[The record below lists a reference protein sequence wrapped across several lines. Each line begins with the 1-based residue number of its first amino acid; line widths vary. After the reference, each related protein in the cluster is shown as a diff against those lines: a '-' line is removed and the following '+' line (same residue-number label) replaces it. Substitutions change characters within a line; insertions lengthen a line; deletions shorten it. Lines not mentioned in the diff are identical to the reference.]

1 MALRTKLI
9 IAATY
14 VYLILPFLIFAG
26 GYLKIGY
33 AIPVVS
39 AVGFSMIKAI
49 REENISDFSIIQKK
63 DLFKIGLVAIVILL
77 WIILSGI
84 GDVFYQNS
92 DHRCRD
98 AIFNAMVNLKWPAE
112 HGVFAGRD
120 AAVRALVY
128 YNGFWFPSA
137 LVGKLLSLEA
147 GYIFQIVWA
156 WAGLMLMYCLLCV
169 YRKKIE
175 IWPLIIVIF
184 FSGLDII
191 RQNIYADSTS
201 SLYYAPLFSTTYL
214 DFAIHNFNY
223 QSLIAQLGGAYNTAV
238 PCFLTTMLV
247 INQPRRSNIVL
258 VWSTLILSAT
268 FPFVGI
274 IPYVLYMIFKKE
286 EGKSVT
292 DKIRETCSLQNI
304 VGGGLIGIISFLYV
318 ITNTASAYHGP
329 TSDQTRLI
337 SPMLLSASVQSFPVL
352 LSQAAGALADVW
364 NKVVWNKLGS
374 YVIFIFFEVGIY
386 FALLYK
392 KYKRSAV
399 FWITVG
405 TLFVCPWIEV
415 GVFCDFCLKA
425 SMPALLILTLL
436 IIDQLGEWGKRKISN
451 AVLVVC
457 LCIGSVTG
465 IHQLADSIKL
475 ELKGY
480 EQSTHTTQEILSGY
494 NFSGDT
500 DNFFFKYLAKKR
512 EPAVLSELTVIEAV
526 NPRDMY
532 LVEDYCLTGITFSL
546 ELNALA
552 TKQFQIQFDTAVER
566 DVYFEDVGILMDDSV
581 NYQLIVNG
589 HEVGV
594 MDYNCTSCYIPKEY
608 FNEEAQCITIIP
620 NKEIKMYIGD
630 YIYLKF

>member
-9 IAATY
+9 ISASY

-33 AIPVVS
+33 AIPVVLI
-39 AVGFSMIKAI
+39 VGFSMIKAI
-49 REENISDFSIIQKK
+49 REESICDFPIIHKK
-63 DLFKIGLVAIVILL
+63 DLLKIGLVGIVIFI
-77 WIILSGI
+77 WVILSGI
-84 GDVFYQNS
+84 GDVFYQNN
-92 DHRCRD
+92 DHQCRD
-98 AIFNAMVNLKWPAE
+98 AIFNVMVKLRWPAE
-112 HGVFAGRD
+112 HGIIVVRG
-120 AAVRALVY
+120 AAMRALVY

-147 GYIFQIVWA
+147 GYVFQIIWA
-156 WAGLMLMYCLLCV
+156 WAGLMLMYCLLCM

-191 RQNIYADSTS
+191 RQNIYMDS
-201 SLYYAPLFSTTYL
+201 PLFSTTYL

-223 QSLIAQLGGAYNTAV
+223 LSHVAQLGGAYNTTV

-274 IPYVLYMIFKKE
+274 IPYVLYVIFKKE
-286 EGKSVT
+286 EGKSFT
-292 DKIRETCSLQNI
+292 DKIRETCSPQNI
-304 VGGGLIGIISFLYV
+304 AGGGLIGIISFLYV
-318 ITNTASAYHGP
+318 ISNAASAYHGP
-329 TSDQTRLI
+329 NTYQAGWI
-337 SPMLLSASVQSFPVL
+337 PPMLLSASVQSFPLL
-352 LSQAAGALADVW
+352 LSQTIGALADVW
-364 NKVVWNKLGS
+364 NKVIGNRLGT

-386 FALLYK
+386 FALLFK
-392 KYKRSAV
+392 KYKKSAV

-405 TLFVCPWIEV
+405 TLLVCPWIEI

-425 SMPALLILTLL
+425 SMPALLILALL
-436 IIDQLGEWGKRKISN
+436 IIDQLGEWGKRKILN
-451 AVLVVC
+451 VALVVC

-465 IHQLADSIKL
+465 IHQLADAIKL
-475 ELKGY
+475 ELQGD
-480 EQSTHTTQEILSGY
+480 EQLTYSTQSILSGL
-494 NFSGDT
+494 NFSGST
-500 DNFFFKYLAKKR
+500 DNFFFKYLARKR
-512 EPAVLSELTVIEAV
+512 KPEVLSELTVIEAID
-526 NPRDMY
+526 PKDMY
-532 LVEDYCLTGITFSL
+532 LVEDYFLSGIGFSV
-546 ELNALA
+546 EANALV
-552 TKQFQIQFDTAVER
+552 TEKFQIQFDTAVER
-566 DVYFEDVGILMDDSV
+566 DVYFEDVGILMDNSV

-594 MDYNCTSCYIPKEY
+594 MDYNHASCYIPKEY

-630 YIYLKF
+630 YIYFRF

>member
-1 MALRTKLI
+1 MALRTKFI

-26 GYLKIGY
+26 GYLKIGF
-33 AIPVVS
+33 AIPVVLI
-39 AVGFSMIKAI
+39 VGFSMIKAI
-49 REENISDFSIIQKK
+49 REESISDFPIIHKK
-63 DLFKIGLVAIVILL
+63 DLLKIGLAGIVIFI

-84 GDVFYQNS
+84 GDVFYQNT
-92 DHRCRD
+92 DHQCRD

-112 HGVFAGRD
+112 HGVFAGTNS
-120 AAVRALVY
+120 VMRALVY

-147 GYIFQIVWA
+147 GYLFQIVWA

-169 YRKKIE
+169 NRKKIE

-223 QSLIAQLGGAYNTAV
+223 QSLVAQLGGAYNTAV

-247 INQPRRSNIVL
+247 INQPKRSNIVL

-274 IPYVLYMIFKKE
+274 IPYVLYVIFKKE
-286 EGKSVT
+286 EGKSFT
-292 DKIRETCSLQNI
+292 DKIRETCSPQNI
-304 VGGGLIGIISFLYV
+304 AGGGLIGIISFLYV
-318 ITNTASAYHGP
+318 ISNAASAYSGP
-329 TSDQTRLI
+329 DTYQAGLI
-337 SPMLLSASVQSFPVL
+337 PPMLLSASVQSFPVL

-364 NKVVWNKLGS
+364 NKVICNRLGT

-386 FALLYK
+386 FALLFK
-392 KYKRSAV
+392 KYKKSAV

-405 TLFVCPWIEV
+405 TLFVCPWIEI

-436 IIDQLGEWGKRKISN
+436 IIDQLGEWGKRKILN
-451 AVLVVC
+451 VGLVVC

-475 ELKGY
+475 ELQGV
-480 EQSTHTTQEILSGY
+480 EQSTHTTQTILSGI
-494 NFSGDT
+494 NFSGNT
-500 DNFFFKYLAKKR
+500 DNFFFKYLARKR
-512 EPAVLSELTVIEAV
+512 EPAVLSELTVMEAIA
-526 NPRDMY
+526 PWDMY
-532 LVEDYCLTGITFSL
+532 LVEDYCLAGVEFSL

-566 DVYFEDVGILMDDSV
+566 DVYFEDVGILMDHSV

-594 MDYNCTSCYIPKEY
+594 MDYNHVSCYIPKEY

-630 YIYLKF
+630 YIYFRF

>member
-1 MALRTKLI
+1 MAIRTKLI
-9 IAATY
+9 IVAAY

-33 AIPVVS
+33 AIPVVLI
-39 AVGFSMIKAI
+39 VGFSMIKAI
-49 REENISDFSIIQKK
+49 REENLSDLPSLNKK
-63 DLFKIGLVAIVILL
+63 DILKFALVGIVVLV

-84 GDVFYQNS
+84 GDLFYQNT
-92 DHRCRD
+92 DHQCRD
-98 AIFNAMVNLKWPAE
+98 AIFNVMVNLKWPVE

-120 AAVRALVY
+120 ASVRALVY

-156 WAGLMLMYCLLCV
+156 WAGLMLMYCLLCM
-169 YRKKIE
+169 YRKKIQV
-175 IWPLIIVIF
+175 WPLIIVIF

-191 RQNIYADSTS
+191 RQNIYMDS
-201 SLYYAPLFSTTYL
+201 PLFSTAYL
-214 DFAIHNFNY
+214 DFAIKNFNY
-223 QSLIAQLGGAYNTAV
+223 PSNIGHMAGAYNTTI
-238 PCFLTTMLV
+238 PCFVATMLV
-247 INQPRRSNIVL
+247 INQPRRSNIIL
-258 VWSTLILSAT
+258 AWSTLILSAT

-274 IPYVLYMIFKKE
+274 IPYVLYVIFKKE
-286 EGKSVT
+286 EGKSLT

-304 VGGGLIGIISFLYV
+304 AGGGLIGIISFLYA
-318 ITNTASAYHGP
+318 ISNTASGYHGP
-329 TSDQTRLI
+329 DDYQAGFIL
-337 SPMLLSASVQSFPVL
+337 PVMLSASVQSFPML
-352 LSQAAGALADVW
+352 LSQAAGALADIW
-364 NKVVWNKLGS
+364 NKVIWNKLGA

-386 FALLYK
+386 FALLFK
-392 KYKRSAV
+392 KYKKSAV

-405 TLFVCPWIEV
+405 TLLVCPWIEV
-415 GVFCDFCLKA
+415 GVACDFCLKA

-436 IIDQLGEWGKRKISN
+436 IIDQLGEWGKRKVLN
-451 AVLVVC
+451 VALVVC
-457 LCIGSVTG
+457 LCVGSVTG
-465 IHQLADSIKL
+465 LHQMAGYIEL
-475 ELKGY
+475 ECQGI
-480 EQSTHTTQEILSGY
+480 EQLTCTTQQILEGL
-494 NFSGDT
+494 NFSGNT

-532 LVEDYCLTGITFSL
+532 LVEDYSLAGIEFSV

-552 TKQFQIQFDTAVER
+552 TKKFHIQFDTAVER
-566 DVYFEDVGILMDDSV
+566 DVYFEDVGILMDYSV

-630 YIYLKF
+630 YIYFKF